1 MASNKQT
8 DTKKVVPELKVNNS
22 AFHPVKRTAFDF
34 SNSKRVA
41 RHMVREGNGLK
52 IVEDGI
58 VDHDAEIQAQSC
70 NAGLQNII
78 RLQTM
83 RYGTLENAIK
93 RNADRQVFADVSKI
107 PTSVAEQ
114 QEFVQKNSADVDA
127 LCAKLGISKDELL
140 KATAESLSAKLQAL
154 NQANAQTATEGGA
167 E

>member
-1 MASNKQT
+1 MASKQNNE
-8 DTKKVVPELKVNNS
+8 KVINRQPDNNC
-22 AFHPVKRTAFDF
+22 FHPVESNGFDF
-34 SNSKRVA
+34 SNGKRMA

-52 IVEDGI
+52 IVEDGVI
-58 VDHDAEIQAQSC
+58 DHDAEIQAQSC

-107 PTSVAEQ
+107 PTTVAEQ
-114 QEFVQKNSADVDA
+114 QEFVEKNSAEVDA
-127 LCAKLGISKDELL
+127 LCKKLGISKDELL

-154 NQANAQTATEGGA
+154 NQANVQTVTEGGA